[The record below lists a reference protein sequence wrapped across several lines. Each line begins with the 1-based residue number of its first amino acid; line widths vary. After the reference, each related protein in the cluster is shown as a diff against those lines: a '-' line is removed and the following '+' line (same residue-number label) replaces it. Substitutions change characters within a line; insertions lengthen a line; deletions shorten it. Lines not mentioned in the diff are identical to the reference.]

1 MSKIPPEQEW
11 FLQADYDL
19 HTAKAMLR
27 SKRYIYAVF
36 LCHLA
41 LEKALKGLVAAST
54 GEPPPRTHNLIL
66 LVKLAKPNL
75 NHEQLTFLA
84 TLNTAS
90 IATRYPQELAQALK
104 QYDRK
109 MTKSYIKSTE
119 EVIKCLR
126 QDPRLKQ

>member
-1 MSKIPPEQEW
+1 MASLPPEEEW
-11 FLQADYDL
+11 FLQANYDL
-19 HTAKAMLR
+19 NAAKAMLR

-41 LEKALKGLVAAST
+41 LEKALKGLVAAKT

-75 NHEQLTFLA
+75 THEQLTFLA
-84 TLNTAS
+84 ALNTAS

-104 QYDRK
+104 HYDR
-109 MTKSYIKSTE
+109 
-119 EVIKCLR
+119 
-126 QDPRLKQ
+126 